1 MTLLYVCAM
10 LIFFEVAL
18 VYDASF
24 VRYSVLSSDVM
35 VVMKL
40 CLNWFDKKSHSRLQF
55 LLARINMILRL
66 IMCKH
71 SDLFELQC
79 Y

>member
-24 VRYSVLSSDVM
+24 VRYSVLSSCDIYGGGKVRVSEFM
-35 VVMKL
+35 IFL
-40 CLNWFDKKSHSRLQF
+40 ALQ
-55 LLARINMILRL
+55 LGES
-66 IMCKH
+66 K
-71 SDLFELQC
+71 
-79 Y
+79 